1 MSDPFPP
8 DTKRCPFCAEEIQL
22 DAAKCRHCG
31 EWLSTPPA
39 GRGPSVEGRRYSD
52 AQPLWQLVL
61 LSIATFSFYN
71 IRWFYRTWKQLKR
84 NHDLDMSPGL
94 HTVGLFVPILNIVLA
109 FNLFKEIKEY
119 AEDAG
124 KTVRWA
130 AGPLVAVFVGMN
142 LLWRLPPPWWAF
154 ALLSVF
160 VLAAVQS
167 TLNGY
172 WAVRQPG
179 LQPRRGMTGGQV
191 AAVVL
196 GGFCFLLVGLGTYAQ
211 LTQEA
216 QELVSRARTSAA
228 TASSATPEHAV
239 GAPDGLPAEL
249 AGSQRAAALR
259 LPGRKLS
266 AQELFRLVSPSLFV
280 VTTSDSSGAVR
291 TLGSA
296 VAISEDLAVTN
307 AHVVEGGESIRVT
320 QGEESWSASV
330 LDRDTD
336 RDLCR
341 LRIQGLL
348 ASAALVRDSGS
359 LRIGQRV
366 YAVGAPEGLE
376 MTLSEGLISGFR
388 DFRGQRVVQT
398 SAPIS
403 RGSSGGGLFDEMGA
417 LVGITTFMLAGGQ
430 NLNFAI
436 LADRALMPGIRPLS
450 ADELLAIWRDRE
462 EAPRRPDGG
471 GDGSPPNRP

>member
-8 DTKRCPFCAEEIQL
+8 DTKRCPFCAEEIL
-22 DAAKCRHCG
+22 ADASKCRHCG
-31 EWLSTPPA
+31 EWLVPPPP

-52 AQPLWQLVL
+52 AQPIWQLVL
-61 LSIATFSFYN
+61 LWVSTFGFYG

-84 NHDLDMSPGL
+84 DRDLDMSPGL
-94 HTVGLFVPILNIVLA
+94 HTLGLFVPILNLVLV

-119 AEDAG
+119 AEDARII
-124 KTVRWA
+124 VRWA
-130 AGPLVAVFVGMN
+130 PGPLVAAFVGLN
-142 LLWRLPPPWWAF
+142 LLWKLPPPWWAF
-154 ALLSVF
+154 SLLSVCL
-160 VLAAVQS
+160 LAAAQA
-167 TLNGY
+167 TLNRY
-172 WAVRQPG
+172 WSVRQAGVPV
-179 LQPRRGMTGGQV
+179 RRRMSGGQF
-191 AAVVL
+191 AAVVV
-196 GGFCFLLVGLGTYAQ
+196 GGFCFLLVGLGVYTQ

-228 TASSATPEHAV
+228 SPAVETASRETSAPE
-239 GAPDGLPAEL
+239 GLPREL
-249 AGSQRAAALR
+249 VHGQRAAAAR

-266 AQELFRLVSPSLFV
+266 AQELFRLVSPALFV
-280 VTTSDSSGAVR
+280 VTTRDSRGAVR

-296 VAISEDLAVTN
+296 VSIARELAVTN
-307 AHVVEGGESIRVT
+307 AHVVEGGGSIHVT
-320 QGEESWSASV
+320 QGERSWSASV
-330 LDRDTD
+330 LDRDRE

-341 LRIQGLL
+341 LRIEGIV
-348 ASAALVRDSGS
+348 ASAALVRDPGS

-436 LADRALMPGIRPLS
+436 LADRALAPGIRPLS
-450 ADELLAIWRDRE
+450 ADELLAIW
-462 EAPRRPDGG
+462 
-471 GDGSPPNRP
+471 